1 MFATIL
7 VILGVFSRVMVHTP
21 QFTALLAISMFAGLY
36 LSRRK
41 ALIIPLIVM
50 MITDLILGFHDT
62 MIYTWGSIVLISLMG
77 VWLKN
82 HKNLLN
88 VFAGSLASALIFFVI
103 TNFGAWLSLYP
114 RTWAGFAECYTL
126 AVPFFRSTLLSTIG
140 YSLVLYVAYEWMLK
154 RSEGTRLAPLFIK
167 K

>member
-7 VILGVFSRVMVHTP
+7 VILGIFSRVMVHTP

-36 LSRRK
+36 LSRRT
-41 ALIIPLIVM
+41 ALIVPLAVM

-62 MIYTWGSIVLISLMG
+62 MVYTWGSILLISMMG
-77 VWLKN
+77 VWLRN
-82 HKNLLN
+82 HKSLLN
-88 VFAGSLASALIFFVI
+88 VFAGSLVSALVFFVI

-114 RTWAGFAECYTL
+114 RTWAGFAECYTM
-126 AVPFFRSTLLSTIG
+126 AIPFFRSTVLYTMSDR
-140 YSLVLYVAYEWMLK
+140 LVLYVAYEWMLK